1 MIPFFTISPTSR
13 ISPMNDDTFSGVPV
27 ISSSTI
33 APTNES
39 GAASSTTSGS
49 TNDWN

>member
-1 MIPFFTISPTSR
+1 
-13 ISPMNDDTFSGVPV
+13 MNDDTLSGVFV
-27 ISSSTI
+27 INSRPI

-49 TNDWN
+49 MNDWN